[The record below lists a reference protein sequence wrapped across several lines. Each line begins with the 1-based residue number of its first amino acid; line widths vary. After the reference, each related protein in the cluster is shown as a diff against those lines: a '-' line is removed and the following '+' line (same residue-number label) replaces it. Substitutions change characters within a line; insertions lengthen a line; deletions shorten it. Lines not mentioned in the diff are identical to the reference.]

1 MKDFLI
7 RWAIH
12 TISLI
17 VVIAFVPGIYV
28 DRWEVT
34 VIASL
39 LLGFLNTFLKPLIMI
54 LMFPLYILS
63 LGLLTLV
70 INGLMFYLASR
81 MIKGFYVESL
91 FSAFFGALL
100 FSMISFLLNVFFRAD
115 KKVDI
120 RFYHKRISAD
130 KDVIDVKSKSLDE
143 DHPKRRIDL

>member
-100 FSMISFLLNVFFRAD
+100 FSMISFLLNVFFHAD
-115 KKVDI
+115 KKVDM
-120 RFYHKRISAD
+120 RFYHKRFSAD
-130 KDVIDVKSKSLDE
+130 KDVIDVEAKSLD
-143 DHPKRRIDL
+143 DDPPKRRIDL